1 VPQGPADTPFEGGTF
16 ELLLNVPEQYPL
28 VPPSVRYRTKI
39 FHPNV
44 HFKVRTLLA
53 RAVSVNLQ
61 ALLVLL
67 QAILLHCA
75 VICSVPHIQV
85 TCNGCC
91 YMENVH
97 KSNASMYFLWV

>member
-1 VPQGPADTPFEGGTF
+1 MPQGPADTPFEGGTF

-44 HFKVRTLLA
+44 HFKVRALPA

-67 QAILLHCA
+67 QAILLQCA

-85 TCNGCC
+85 TCTGCC
-91 YMENVH
+91 YMENVC
-97 KSNASMYFLWV
+97 KSHASM